1 MKTYKVIIELYNEDG
16 KYKADYFERNFG
28 TCESAFNYS
37 YVIINEIINDKQLDY
52 KSIKIIESDCNVI
65 DNTLV
70 ENKKIINEIK
80 IKKEVISNGV
90 L

>member
-1 MKTYKVIIELYNEDG
+1 MKTYKVIIELYNEEG
-16 KYKADYFERNFG
+16 KYKADYFERNFD
-28 TCESAFNYS
+28 TCENAFNYS
-37 YVIINEIINDKQLDY
+37 FIIINEIINDKQLDY
-52 KSIKIIESDCNVI
+52 KSIKVVESDCNVI

-80 IKKEVISNGV
+80 IEKEVISSGD